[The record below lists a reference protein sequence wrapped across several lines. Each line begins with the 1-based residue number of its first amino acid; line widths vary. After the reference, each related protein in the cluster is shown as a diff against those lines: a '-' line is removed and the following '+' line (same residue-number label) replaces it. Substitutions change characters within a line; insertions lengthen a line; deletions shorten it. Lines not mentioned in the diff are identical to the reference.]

1 MTLLSKH
8 EKRDSRRLPK
18 SANLSESLIL
28 SLFLYF
34 FTCFVTEDILS
45 PHGSRQWLEC
55 PQYTETNH
63 MPVYGGIN
71 QVYAVTAGATVP
83 AAFAGVQRGT
93 NSPILV
99 GNGKPVPRWWLVAAP
114 TMDEQV
120 YCQLK
125 TASFMPFKSST
136 PYAKP
141 FLTNSSGRYS
151 SYLSNRGS
159 SLGYTSSMGSM
170 GFWISSCTT
179 R

>member
-1 MTLLSKH
+1 MQHFQTHDPAPRKASFRLNGLVGAAT
-8 EKRDSRRLPK
+8 SRPPGWK
-18 SANLSESLIL
+18 N
-28 SLFLYF
+28 
-34 FTCFVTEDILS
+34 
-45 PHGSRQWLEC
+45 EC
-55 PQYTETNH
+55 LVEWN
-63 MPVYGGIN
+63 N
-71 QVYAVTAGATVP
+71 
-83 AAFAGVQRGT
+83 VQRGT

-99 GNGKPVPRWWLVAAP
+99 GNGKLVPRWWLVAAP
-114 TMDEQV
+114 TMDEQA